1 MIGTIQ
7 RYIFPYFARGWF
19 LHFFGGVNM
28 GLSDATQNK
37 TRVEAIRT
45 LPNFITAIRTISCL
59 VIFSIAGYTQD
70 MSLNIVGLVIYW
82 ALDCLDG
89 YLARR
94 LEQETIVGAQFD
106 ILSDRILIA
115 YFYLNYL
122 SITSGPVLIVSLFL
136 LNFMVFDHYLS
147 NQYLRWS
154 IISPNYFY
162 KIDRIVWALNWS
174 AFGKFINTGPVT
186 LLLLLTKSVIAPG
199 VILILVLIIKGYSFY
214 RLSKLVPPTVI
225 EFD

>member
-1 MIGTIQ
+1 
-7 RYIFPYFARGWF
+7 
-19 LHFFGGVNM
+19 V

-37 TRVEAIRT
+37 TRVEAICT

-70 MSLNIVGLVIYW
+70 MSLNIVGLAIFW

-89 YLARR
+89 FLARR
-94 LEQETIVGAQFD
+94 LGQETILGAQFD
-106 ILSDRILIA
+106 ILSDRISVA

-122 SITSGPVLIVSLFL
+122 FISSGPVLIVSLFL
-136 LNFMVFDHYLS
+136 LNFMVLDHHLS
-147 NQYLRWS
+147 NQYLRWR

-162 KIDRIVWALNWS
+162 KIDRTVWALNWS
-174 AFGKFINTGPVT
+174 AVGKFINTGPVT
-186 LLLLLTKSVIAPG
+186 LLLLLTKSTIAPM
-199 VILILVLIIKGYSFY
+199 VILILVFIIKGYSFY
-214 RLSKLVPPTVI
+214 RMSKLVPPTGT

>member
-1 MIGTIQ
+1 
-7 RYIFPYFARGWF
+7 
-19 LHFFGGVNM
+19 
-28 GLSDATQNK
+28 
-37 TRVEAIRT
+37 
-45 LPNFITAIRTISCL
+45 
-59 VIFSIAGYTQD
+59 

-89 YLARR
+89 FLARS
-94 LEQETIVGAQFD
+94 LGQETIVGAQFD
-106 ILSDRILIA
+106 ILADRISIA

-136 LNFMVFDHYLS
+136 LNFMVIDHYLS
-147 NQYLRWS
+147 NQFLRWS

-162 KIDRIVWALNWS
+162 KIDRNVWALNWS
-174 AFGKFINTGPVT
+174 ALGKFINTGPVT

-199 VILILVLIIKGYSFY
+199 AILILVYIIKGYSFF
-214 RLSKLVPPTVI
+214 RLSKLVPPTRT

>member
-1 MIGTIQ
+1 
-7 RYIFPYFARGWF
+7 
-19 LHFFGGVNM
+19 M

-37 TRVEAIRT
+37 TRVEAICT

-70 MSLNIVGLVIYW
+70 MSLNIVGLAIFW

-89 YLARR
+89 FLARR
-94 LEQETIVGAQFD
+94 LGQETILGAQFD
-106 ILSDRILIA
+106 ILSDRISVA

-122 SITSGPVLIVSLFL
+122 FISSGPVLIVSLFL
-136 LNFMVFDHYLS
+136 LNFMVLDHHLS
-147 NQYLRWS
+147 NQYLRWR

-162 KIDRIVWALNWS
+162 KIDRTVWALNWS
-174 AFGKFINTGPVT
+174 AVGKFINTGPVT
-186 LLLLLTKSVIAPG
+186 LLLLLTKSTIAPM
-199 VILILVLIIKGYSFY
+199 VILILVFIIKGYSFY
-214 RLSKLVPPTVI
+214 RMSKLVPPTGT

>member
-1 MIGTIQ
+1 
-7 RYIFPYFARGWF
+7 
-19 LHFFGGVNM
+19 M
-28 GLSDATQNK
+28 GLSDAAQNK
-37 TRVEAIRT
+37 ARVGTIRT

-70 MSLNIVGLVIYW
+70 MSLNIVGLAIYW

-94 LEQETIVGAQFD
+94 LGQETIVGAQFD
-106 ILSDRILIA
+106 ILSDRILVA
-115 YFYLNYL
+115 YFYFNYL
-122 SITSGPVLIVSLFL
+122 FITSGPVLIVSLFL
-136 LNFMVFDHYLS
+136 LNFMVIDQYLS
-147 NQYLRWS
+147 NQFLRWS

-162 KIDRIVWALNWS
+162 KIDRTVWALNWS

-186 LLLLLTKSVIAPG
+186 ILLLLTKSMIAPG
-199 VILILVLIIKGYSFY
+199 AILILVYIIKGYSFY
-214 RLSKLVPPTVI
+214 RLNKLVPPTGT